1 MDEDAQGIRVEIRR
15 QLRGGKDGV
24 HALDFREVVATADG
38 AKGVAVGMVGGDAHG
53 SDMWQPVVAKRGFKF
68 ANAAQ

>member
-24 HALDFREVVATADG
+24 HALDFREVVAAADG
-38 AKGVAVGMVGGDAHG
+38 AEGVTVGMVSGDARG
-53 SDMWQPVVAKRGFKF
+53 RDMRQPVVAKRTFKL